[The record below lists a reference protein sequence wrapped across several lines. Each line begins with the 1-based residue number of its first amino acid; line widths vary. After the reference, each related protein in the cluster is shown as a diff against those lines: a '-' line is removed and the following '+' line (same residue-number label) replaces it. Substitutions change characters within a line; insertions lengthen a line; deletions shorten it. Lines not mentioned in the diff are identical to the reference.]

1 MRVRSS
7 DMVIALPEEIHSQN
21 LVLRLP
27 RVGFGQAMFDVIQAS
42 LLELK
47 PWMDWAQNPP
57 TQAECELECSS
68 EIKRIA
74 AGTAVIYHLFS
85 LEGGAFLGEIGF
97 SVIDWQARS
106 FEMRGWMD
114 SRYTRKGLMTE
125 AVNSLCDL
133 AFKTLEAKRVFMHCD
148 SRNSAARKLAEK
160 AGFALE
166 RVLEKSVQDVQDSS
180 LWLDQC
186 VFARVN

>member
-1 MRVRSS
+1 MKNPHLLE
-7 DMVIALPEEIHSQN
+7 LPSELYSQN

-27 RVGFGQAMFDVIQAS
+27 LVAHGKAMFDSIQAS

-57 TQAECELECSS
+57 SQAECELECHS
-68 EIKRIA
+68 EIERIA
-74 AGTAVIYHLFS
+74 AHTAVIYHLFS
-85 LEGGAFLGEIGF
+85 LEGGVFVGEIGF

-106 FEMRGWMD
+106 FELRGWVD
-114 SRYTRKGLMTE
+114 SRYTQKGLMTE

-133 AFKTLEAKRVFMHCD
+133 AFETLEAKRVFMLCD
-148 SRNSAARKLAEK
+148 KRNSAAIRLAK
-160 AGFALE
+160 KSGFLLE
-166 RVLEKSVQDVQDSS
+166 GILEKSLQDVRDSS
-180 LWLDQC
+180 LWLDRC